1 MIRSQYWIVDANSIV
16 RRLFSKCVVC
26 RCLRGTKDEQNM
38 ADLPKERIT
47 PSPPFNYCG
56 VDHFGPFFI
65 KQERKEAKRYG
76 TIFSC
81 LATSKQ
87 PTHWKHIPFLTP
99 YGDLLRWNPT
109 QDFCVGGAGSH
120 PELLVGFTGFHS
132 KIWAGYYEGSSEFPL
147 RILDW
152 IGGTP
157 LGIGGIWPPI
167 FTCGTKEKMFFDSL
181 LLTAS
186 VGSMFT
192 FLVYD
197 FMNIQILWLFF
208 C

>member
-1 MIRSQYWIVDANSIV
+1 M
-16 RRLFSKCVVC
+16 
-26 RCLRGTKDEQNM
+26 G
-38 ADLPKERIT
+38 ADLG
-47 PSPPFNYCG
+47 SHLG
-56 VDHFGPFFI
+56 FFF
-65 KQERKEAKRYG
+65 RV
-76 TIFSC
+76 
-81 LATSKQ
+81 
-87 PTHWKHIPFLTP
+87 
-99 YGDLLRWNPT
+99 RWNPT

-120 PELLVGFTGFHS
+120 PELLVGRTGLHS
-132 KIWAGYYEGSSEFPL
+132 KIWAGYYVGSSEIPL

-152 IGGTP
+152 ISGTP
-157 LGIGGIWPPI
+157 LGTGGIWPPI